1 MKVKGLTLVSKSIES
16 SSSFHFERRLPDFS
30 ESRWLESAVQFPSL
44 FASINL
50 LG

>member
-1 MKVKGLTLVSKSIES
+1 MKVKGLTLVSKSIVN
-16 SSSFHFERRLPDFS
+16 SSSFHFEEKLPDFR
-30 ESRWLESAVQFPSL
+30 ESRWIESVVKFPFL